1 MFDLDRFILA
11 QDHDNAYEDAL
22 QEIRDGRKRTHWIWY
37 VFPQMKGLGF
47 SPMSDY
53 FGITSLLEAKA

>member
-22 QEIRDGRKRTHWIWY
+22 QEICEGRKRTHWIWY
-37 VFPQMKGLGF
+37 VFPQMK
-47 SPMSDY
+47 
-53 FGITSLLEAKA
+53 